1 MAKKDKNEI
10 PDWRLTGE
18 LAMNCNCDVFCPC
31 VVSLG
36 NARPTQGYCQTWF
49 GVKIDKGHYGKAD
62 LSGLNVALLVDI
74 PGRMGEGNWTVALYI
89 DELADKKQ
97 YNGIEQILTGSAG
110 GTTGL
115 FKMLVGNYLG
125 SRPEPVT
132 FSISDD
138 GVRTVTAGRAIMGS
152 IKPLQGVD
160 PSKGVTIE
168 NTPYWM
174 GPVVTTAVGLKSK
187 VRDFGRV
194 WNFDGKSAEI
204 CAIDWKGP
212 R

>member
-1 MAKKDKNEI
+1 MADK
-10 PDWRLTGE
+10 PKWRLKGE

-31 VVSLG
+31 VISLG
-36 NARPTQGYCQTWF
+36 SARPTQGYCQTWF
-49 GVKIDKGHYGKAD
+49 GVKCDEGFYGEAD
-62 LSGLNVALLVDI
+62 LTGLNVALLVDI

-97 YNGIEQILTGSAG
+97 FKGIEQILTGSAG

-115 FKMLVGNYLG
+115 FKLLVGDYLG
-125 SRPEPVT
+125 ARPEPVT
-132 FSISDD
+132 FTIADD

-152 IKPLQGVD
+152 IKPLEGVV
-160 PSKGVTIE
+160 PGEGVTIN

-174 GPVVTTAVGLKSK
+174 GPKVTTAVGLKSK

-204 CAIDWKGP
+204 CAIDWSGP
-212 R
+212 

>member
-1 MAKKDKNEI
+1 
-10 PDWRLTGE
+10 
-18 LAMNCNCDVFCPC
+18 MNAQEPQ
-31 VVSLG
+31 
-36 NARPTQGYCQTWF
+36 P
-49 GVKIDKGHYGKAD
+49 
-62 LSGLNVALLVDI
+62 
-74 PGRMGEGNWTVALYI
+74 

-97 YNGIEQILTGSAG
+97 YHGIEQILTGSAA

-132 FSISDD
+132 FTISDD
-138 GVRTVTAGRAIMGS
+138 GVRTVTAGRAVMGS
-152 IKPLQGVD
+152 IKPLEGVK
-160 PSKGVTIE
+160 PGKGVTIN

-204 CAIDWKGP
+204 CSIDWSGP
-212 R
+212 N